1 MTNNDLPPVN
11 PDEMDDKKAPK
22 PGKALKLILFASL
35 VVNLL
40 IIGLVVGAISS
51 RGGHDKAGAPPFR
64 DFGLGPFASVLTDT
78 QRDKFRDEFKTRSG
92 DLRENRK
99 RLEREVVRLIEA
111 MRAEEFDP
119 NTVAQILENQRNNV
133 LRVQEFGH
141 SLFVDALSDLS
152 DEERRALADR
162 IEEKLRK
169 RPKRGDR

>member
-1 MTNNDLPPVN
+1 
-11 PDEMDDKKAPK
+11 
-22 PGKALKLILFASL
+22 
-35 VVNLL
+35 
-40 IIGLVVGAISS
+40 
-51 RGGHDKAGAPPFR
+51 
-64 DFGLGPFASVLTDT
+64 
-78 QRDKFRDEFKTRSG
+78 
-92 DLRENRK
+92 
-99 RLEREVVRLIEA
+99 